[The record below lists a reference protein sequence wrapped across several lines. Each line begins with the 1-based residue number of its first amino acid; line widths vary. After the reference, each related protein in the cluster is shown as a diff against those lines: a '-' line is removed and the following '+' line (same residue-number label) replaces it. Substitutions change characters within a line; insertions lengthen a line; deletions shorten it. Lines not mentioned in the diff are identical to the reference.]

1 MVTMRSTRIPVM
13 ALSMLMTIA
22 ISAHPAPDQ
31 AANLYTRYVAALNA
45 HDVNRAL
52 SFYSR
57 DTVVLQQGTIT
68 PVDLN
73 IVRGYREFE
82 AATEAHF
89 DTRIASATDDRVE
102 VFETE
107 ANQFQRAIGAGPVT
121 SHWIYRF
128 HNGRILELVHLN
140 APDPIYLERYRAFRD
155 WIVQQPAVAVQLIAK
170 GDLVFD
176 GATAAMMLDR
186 GRQWSD
192 AHPASAVAAAQT
204 TGAPDL
210 ILVNGKVFT
219 ANPQAPW
226 AEAIAIRGDRI
237 AAVGTSS
244 AIRERAAANTRIV
257 DVGGRVVVPGIN
269 DAHTHVGARPPGAV
283 LKLKGSDPTLTEV
296 LAAIRETAASAPPG
310 LWLYGTVGESFLSD
324 PNGTR
329 FTLDQA
335 APGRLIK
342 LSAWTGHGVT
352 FSTPGLRA
360 IGIDDRDSD
369 PPFGRYRRTADGVLD
384 GRLDEY
390 ADLRAHRRLAA
401 LAGRAAAVASL
412 RNVAAEAVGYGITT
426 IQAMG
431 NALTAADLATML
443 PEAASAI
450 RWRIIRFPILLT
462 ERDAPE
468 DFGTLPRNPA
478 PLITVSGVKWILDGT
493 PVERLAAMNEP
504 YGDRAAWTG
513 TLNMSPAQLD
523 DVLRRALA
531 GGDQPMFHIVGDRA
545 IDLLLSSMERLAPAE
560 RWQRLRVRIEH
571 GEFLTRDRFERVK
584 RLGIVNVQNPAHL
597 TIPEIMTARF
607 GAQRAATAEPLK
619 SIVAAGIPLALG
631 GDGPLNPFLN
641 MMFAIAHPNN
651 PSEALT
657 REQVITA
664 YTAGSAYA
672 EFEEREKGQLKAGM
686 LADAAVLTQDIFT
699 VETDKLPATA
709 AAMTLVNGRVVR
721 DTLTP

>member
-1 MVTMRSTRIPVM
+1 MRSTRM
-13 ALSMLMTIA
+13 SLAALSMLMTVAIA
-22 ISAHPAPDQ
+22 AHPARDQ
-31 AANLYTRYVAALNA
+31 AGDLYARYVAALNA
-45 HDVNRAL
+45 HDVNRAM

-57 DTVVLQQGTIT
+57 DTVVLQQGSIT
-68 PVDLN
+68 PVDLK
-73 IVRGYREFE
+73 IERGYREFE

-128 HNGRILELVHLN
+128 HHGRILELVHLN

-155 WIVQQPAVAVQLIAK
+155 WILRQPADAAQLIVN
-170 GDLVFD
+170 GDLAFN
-176 GATAAMMLDR
+176 GSSAAMMLDR
-186 GRQWSD
+186 GRQWSE
-192 AHPASAVAAAQT
+192 AHPARAAAVET

-237 AAVGTSS
+237 AAVGAGA
-244 AIRERAAANTRIV
+244 AIRERAAANTRVV
-257 DVGGRVVVPGIN
+257 DVGGRVVIPGIN

-283 LKLKGSDPTLTEV
+283 LKLTGNDPTLTEV
-296 LAAIRETAASAPPG
+296 IAAIRETAASAPPG
-310 LWLYGTVGESFLSD
+310 LWLYGTVGENFLSD

-335 APGRLIK
+335 APGRLVK

-360 IGIDDRDSD
+360 IGINDRDPD
-369 PPFGRYRRTADGVLD
+369 PPFGSYRRTPDGVID

-401 LAGRAAAVASL
+401 LAGHAAAVASL
-412 RNVAAEAVGYGITT
+412 RNVAAEAIGYGITT

-431 NALTAADLATML
+431 NALPAADLATML
-443 PEAASAI
+443 PEVASAI

-493 PVERLAAMNEP
+493 PVERLAAMNQPYRRSRGLDRNTEP
-504 YGDRAAWTG
+504 VAGATRRCASPRARRRRSAHVPHRRRPRDQSAALVDGAAGAGGTLAAPARPDRARRVPDARSVRAGEAPRHRQRAEPGAPDDPRDHDGAIRRTARRDG
-513 TLNMSPAQLD
+513 RAVEIDRRRRHPARPRRRRSAESVPEH
-523 DVLRRALA
+523 DVRHRAPQQSVRGVDARA
-531 GGDQPMFHIVGDRA
+531 GGDGVY
-545 IDLLLSSMERLAPAE
+545 
-560 RWQRLRVRIEH
+560 
-571 GEFLTRDRFERVK
+571 DRFGLR
-584 RLGIVNVQNPAHL
+584 
-597 TIPEIMTARF
+597 
-607 GAQRAATAEPLK
+607 
-619 SIVAAGIPLALG
+619 
-631 GDGPLNPFLN
+631 
-641 MMFAIAHPNN
+641 
-651 PSEALT
+651 
-657 REQVITA
+657 
-664 YTAGSAYA
+664 
-672 EFEEREKGQLKAGM
+672 
-686 LADAAVLTQDIFT
+686 
-699 VETDKLPATA
+699 
-709 AAMTLVNGRVVR
+709 
-721 DTLTP
+721 